1 MIITVAHLS
10 DRSWEQSRRH
20 VAAAANAS
28 PAQPSRRLLV
38 IHTQDDARSGDQ
50 ICHEAITRN
59 RFTVATAVVP
69 TARAMH
75 TMLPHFSG
83 HYDDIVIEVQC
94 VDSPL
99 VRTALGLC
107 ERVVVPV
114 LLVDDTE
121 SSTAPD
127 AEQALREFMMTV
139 AIARHHNADLTALA
153 STDHSAPDWLADL
166 VRAHDGWSLQVGPPT
181 SLMVM
186 ASAS

>member
-1 MIITVAHLS
+1 MIITVAHLF
-10 DRSWEQSRRH
+10 DRSWEQSRLH
-20 VAAAANAS
+20 VAAAANTS

-59 RFTVATAVVP
+59 RSTVATAVVP

-75 TMLPHFSG
+75 TMLPRFSG
-83 HYDDIVIEVQC
+83 HYDDIVIEVQGI
-94 VDSPL
+94 DSPL
-99 VRTALGLC
+99 MRTALGLC

-114 LLVDDTE
+114 VLVEDSE
-121 SSTAPD
+121 SSAHPE
-127 AEQALREFMMTV
+127 AEHALREFMMTV
-139 AIARHHNADLTALA
+139 AMARHHNADLTALA

-166 VRAHDGWSLQVGPPT
+166 VGAHDGWSLQVGQST
-181 SLMVM
+181 SPMVM